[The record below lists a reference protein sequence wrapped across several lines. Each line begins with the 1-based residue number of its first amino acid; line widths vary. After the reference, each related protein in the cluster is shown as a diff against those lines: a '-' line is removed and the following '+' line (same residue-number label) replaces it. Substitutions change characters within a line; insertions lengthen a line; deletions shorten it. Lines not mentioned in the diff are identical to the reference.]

1 MPFLKRETKKTFLRK
16 MLGAINEGKDKRGRE
31 REREREREVG
41 GKKERFGKRVG
52 RKA

>member
-1 MPFLKRETKKTFLRK
+1 
-16 MLGAINEGKDKRGRE
+16 MLGAINEGKDKRG